1 MQEKLINL
9 LKYIG
14 IMGASICSFA
24 YIIVVVVL
32 IQGFKIEQT
41 AQTIIFAVVN
51 AIVGF
56 IIMQFLKVQGEQFAK
71 NKAENKPIIEE
82 YYNSKTK
89 DKKLHSMKYY
99 WITSVVKD
107 IFTKVVTVFI
117 STVGI
122 VYIVVVGSNDWNLLM
137 LAFVNLLLFICFGLL
152 ALNNAYEFFNNRHI
166 PYMLAKINEINP
178 KTAPISVV
186 SDTSSVIANTPQE
199 NTK

>member
-24 YIIVVVVL
+24 YIIVVIVL
-32 IQGFKIEQT
+32 IQGFKYEQT
-41 AQTIIFAVVN
+41 AQTIIFAIVN

-152 ALNNAYEFFNNRHI
+152 SLNNAYEFFNNRHI
-166 PYMLAKINEINP
+166 PYMLAKINEIKP

-186 SDTSSVIANTPQE
+186 SYTSSVIANTPQE

>member
-32 IQGFKIEQT
+32 IQGFKVEQT

-99 WITSVVKD
+99 WITSVLKD

-166 PYMLAKINEINP
+166 PYMLAKINEIKP

>member
-24 YIIVVVVL
+24 YIIVVIVL
-32 IQGFKIEQT
+32 IQGFKYEQT
-41 AQTIIFAVVN
+41 TQTIIFAVVN

-107 IFTKVVTVFI
+107 ILTKVVTVFI

-152 ALNNAYEFFNNRHI
+152 SLNNAYEFFNNRHI
-166 PYMLAKINEINP
+166 PYMLAKINEIKP
-178 KTAPISVV
+178 KNAPISVV

>member
-166 PYMLAKINEINP
+166 PYMLAKINEIKP
-178 KTAPISVV
+178 KTAPISAV
-186 SDTSSVIANTPQE
+186 SHTSSVIANTPQE

>member
-1 MQEKLINL
+1 
-9 LKYIG
+9 
-14 IMGASICSFA
+14 MGASICSFA

-32 IQGFKIEQT
+32 IQGFKAEQT
-41 AQTIIFAVVN
+41 TQTIIFAVVN

-107 IFTKVVTVFI
+107 ILTKVVTVFI

-152 ALNNAYEFFNNRHI
+152 SLNNAYEFFNNRHI
-166 PYMLAKINEINP
+166 PYMLAKINEIKP

>member
-166 PYMLAKINEINP
+166 PYMLAKINEIKP

-186 SDTSSVIANTPQE
+186 SDTSSVIANTPQ
-199 NTK
+199 

>member
-152 ALNNAYEFFNNRHI
+152 ALNNAYEFFNNMHI
-166 PYMLAKINEINP
+166 PYMLAKINEIKP
-178 KTAPISVV
+178 KTTPISVV

-199 NTK
+199 NIK

>member
-41 AQTIIFAVVN
+41 AQTILFAVVN

-166 PYMLAKINEINP
+166 PYMLAKINEIKP

>member
-41 AQTIIFAVVN
+41 AQTIIFAIVN

-99 WITSVVKD
+99 WITSVLKD

-166 PYMLAKINEINP
+166 PYMLAKINEIKP

-186 SDTSSVIANTPQE
+186 SDTYSVIANTHQE

>member
-99 WITSVVKD
+99 WITSVLKD

-166 PYMLAKINEINP
+166 PYMLAKINEIKP